1 MATLPGADGALAEAD
16 AFAICDPCAGADAA
30 TLAVAERRAWRPDA
44 AARSQPD
51 AEA

>member
-30 TLAVAERRAWRPDA
+30 TLAVAERRAWRPDT